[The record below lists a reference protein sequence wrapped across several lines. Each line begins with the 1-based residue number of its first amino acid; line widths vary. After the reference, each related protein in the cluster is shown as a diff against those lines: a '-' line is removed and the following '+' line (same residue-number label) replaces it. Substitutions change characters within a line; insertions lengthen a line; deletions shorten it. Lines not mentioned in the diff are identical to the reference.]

1 MKVLFKYTRNPLES
15 QGFYK
20 KVSNTGNA
28 CADRRAGKEMTMEE
42 RIKTELAKLAQ
53 QKEQALAQLNA
64 ILGAEQALQQLL
76 EPEKKEEAAA
86 E

>member
-1 MKVLFKYTRNPLES
+1 
-15 QGFYK
+15 
-20 KVSNTGNA
+20 
-28 CADRRAGKEMTMEE
+28 MEE
-42 RIKTELAKLAQ
+42 RIQSELAKLGQ

-76 EPEKKEEAAA
+76 EPEAKEEPA

>member
-1 MKVLFKYTRNPLES
+1 
-15 QGFYK
+15 
-20 KVSNTGNA
+20 
-28 CADRRAGKEMTMEE
+28 MEN
-42 RIKTELAKLAQ
+42 RIKAELEKLAQ

-76 EPEKKEEAAA
+76 EPEKEEEEPA

>member
-1 MKVLFKYTRNPLES
+1 MI
-15 QGFYK
+15 
-20 KVSNTGNA
+20 
-28 CADRRAGKEMTMEE
+28 E
-42 RIKTELAKLAQ
+42 RIQAKLAELAQ

-76 EPEKKEEAAA
+76 EPEKEAA

>member
-1 MKVLFKYTRNPLES
+1 
-15 QGFYK
+15 
-20 KVSNTGNA
+20 
-28 CADRRAGKEMTMEE
+28 MEE
-42 RIKTELAKLAQ
+42 RIRNELAKLAQ

-76 EPEKKEEAAA
+76 EPEEKEEA